1 MQECQ
6 WYDTEGPSGS
16 KVLTDARFL
25 EDHTSIFSLSFHLLH
40 LSVFF
45 LSQTSFMDDPNDSF
59 VWNSPPPTLAYFLY

>member
-1 MQECQ
+1 MEKECQ

-40 LSVFF
+40 LSISF
-45 LSQTSFMDDPNDSF
+45 LSFPNF
-59 VWNSPPPTLAYFLY
+59 FHGLP